1 MGVLPVQVKELEIVI
16 SQQSR
21 CSQYYF
27 GQSVETCG
35 FFHLLV
41 QKFTKFSG
49 IYHGSI
55 CCIIYF
61 HFRVRLRLGVAWDW
75 RSAKRVTSPFEF
87 FQSFFTHR
95 NRMMCFSLWLLDL
108 EFSLTIQMQ
117 RCLFVERLRTC

>member
-1 MGVLPVQVKELEIVI
+1 MGVLPVQVKELEMAI

-41 QKFTKFSG
+41 QKFTKISG

-55 CCIIYF
+55 CVYNLF
-61 HFRVRLRLGVAWDW
+61 SFPGSFAFGSGLGLE
-75 RSAKRVTSPFEF
+75 KCNT
-87 FQSFFTHR
+87 R
-95 NRMMCFSLWLLDL
+95 NFS
-108 EFSLTIQMQ
+108 I
-117 RCLFVERLRTC
+117 